1 MTEAEKIELAIN
13 AIEKL
18 KKLEPEIKSNIFKD
32 ITTMDCIL
40 LSVMLEIIKSTEVP
54 NVTII
59 TDSHVNNT
67 DIIGLA

>member
-1 MTEAEKIELAIN
+1 MSEAEKIESVISAV
-13 AIEKL
+13 EKL
-18 KKLEPEIKSNIFKD
+18 KKLEPEIKSNIFNN

-40 LSVMLEIIKSTEVP
+40 LSVMLEIIKTTEIP

-59 TDSHVNNT
+59 TDTNINDT

>member
-1 MTEAEKIELAIN
+1 MSEAEKIESVISAV
-13 AIEKL
+13 EKL
-18 KKLEPEIKSNIFKD
+18 KKLEPEIKSNIFNN

-40 LSVMLEIIKSTEVP
+40 LSVMLEIIKATEIP

-59 TDSHVNNT
+59 TDTNINDT